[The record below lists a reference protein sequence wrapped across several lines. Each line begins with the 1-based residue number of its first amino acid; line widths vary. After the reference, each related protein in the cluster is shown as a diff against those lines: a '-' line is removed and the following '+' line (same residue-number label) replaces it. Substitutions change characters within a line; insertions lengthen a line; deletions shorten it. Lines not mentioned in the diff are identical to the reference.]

1 MGLAYLAPIG
11 AQNLFV
17 INTAL
22 TAPLGI
28 ALVTA
33 GIVAFFDISLALAC
47 FWGIGLV
54 IEHSL
59 LLQKALLGGG
69 GLILIYL
76 AWQLL
81 HAQVQTDTSAY
92 SQPTL
97 WQTATLAFTV
107 TWFNPQAV
115 IDGTLML
122 GAFRSSL
129 PADTASLFISG
140 VAAASCLWF
149 FGLTGIFK
157 TCCQNL
163 RPSHLQ
169 WINRICG
176 AVISVSCRPG
186 CTSPQV
192 QAASRYDRHGQYG
205 MGHLF
210 CQYLFST
217 HFHPSSL
224 YFSNLIYLYFFLK
237 SLKIFI
243 PQQVFQYCFVI

>member
-1 MGLAYLAPIG
+1 MFRRTGFKKVPGIQSFFQLEPRPRQPRLDCPDWKIDDLR
-11 AQNLFV
+11 NL
-17 INTAL
+17 
-22 TAPLGI
+22 
-28 ALVTA
+28 
-33 GIVAFFDISLALAC
+33 
-47 FWGIGLV
+47 
-54 IEHSL
+54 
-59 LLQKALLGGG
+59 
-69 GLILIYL
+69 LIR
-76 AWQLL
+76 QLL

-163 RPSHLQ
+163 RPSHMQ

-176 AVISVSCRPG
+176 AVIFVYALKLLY
-186 CTSPQV
+186 TF
-192 QAASRYDRHGQYG
+192 GQ
-205 MGHLF
+205 ML
-210 CQYLFST
+210 
-217 HFHPSSL
+217 
-224 YFSNLIYLYFFLK
+224 
-237 SLKIFI
+237 
-243 PQQVFQYCFVI
+243 